1 MVNSLKN
8 ATNMYISLSPLLSLP
23 VWFFTGLVVM
33 GAFGYEKLLL
43 PFFAVG
49 FVNWLFVIV
58 YFETYHPEYNSD
70 DRTKDLLFS
79 LYITVG
85 LLLSVYLILTQGSV
99 ILHSIF
105 PLL

>member
-1 MVNSLKN
+1 MIRSIKSV
-8 ATNMYISLSPLLSLP
+8 TQTYIGLSPLLSLT

-33 GAFGYEKLLL
+33 GAFGYEKLIL

-49 FVNWLFVIV
+49 LVNWLFVMV
-58 YFETYHPEYNSD
+58 YFETYHPEYNSNTK
-70 DRTKDLLFS
+70 TKDLLFS
-79 LYITVG
+79 LYVTVG

-99 ILHSIF
+99 ILHAIF